1 MTKDKIHKIAL
12 VNPFQITTKGYD
24 TNSVKNKGQLAE
36 PPLGLGYIS
45 AYISKFGYEV
55 KIYDAHIKA
64 IKGITEGLYA
74 NYKDAEDDLLREISE
89 FKPDVVGISCLFHY
103 ISKIVHGLSYKIK
116 KQNPNVQI
124 VLGGSYPTGS
134 PKAALSDS
142 NIDFVVL
149 GEGERTFLDILEY
162 LNGRYDF
169 KYIRSFG
176 CRRNGRVIVRKGIN
190 EVKTFDDV
198 PIPDRSNFKLSDYY
212 RYGRHF
218 IQKFEEYEGKE
229 LKITTITATRG
240 CVFNCSFCIDRK
252 IWGCGLRTRDSK
264 NVLDEIEYLHKEH
277 GIVYFAF
284 NDDNLIIKR
293 SFAKELLNGII
304 KRKLNIRW
312 TTGGLSVRGLDKEI
326 IGLMLESGCLVF
338 NIAIE
343 SGCEETLRKINK
355 PLRLEEVYKVVQLI
369 KKNRKAYLMSLF
381 MLGFPEETEEQFM
394 MTIKM
399 GKELG
404 SDWTLYSCV
413 TPFPGSDL
421 YEEARRKRML
431 PPNIEDNYE
440 RLSFRNYILKPR
452 YLKPEFVEKESY
464 FANLD
469 QNFINNPNIG
479 VDGKIDIAM
488 SDIKNVLKSAP
499 NHAAAY
505 YALGKIYERKND
517 WKKAR
522 ACYLEAKKNLSGIYL
537 DYFRREQIKFPDLSI
552 NN

>member
-1 MTKDKIHKIAL
+1 LTKDKVHRIAL
-12 VNPFQITTKGYD
+12 VNPFQTTTRGYD
-24 TNSVKNKGQLAE
+24 PDSVRNKGHLAE

-45 AYISKFGYEV
+45 AYIRKFGYEV
-55 KIYDAHIKA
+55 RIFDAHIRA
-64 IKGITEGLYA
+64 IKGITEGLYG
-74 NYKDAEDDLLREISE
+74 NYEDAEDDLLREMSE

-103 ISKIVHGLSYKIK
+103 ISRIVHGLSKRIK
-116 KQNPNVQI
+116 RENPDVRI

-134 PKAALSDS
+134 PRAALADP

-149 GEGERTFLDILEY
+149 GEGERSFLDILEH
-162 LNGRYDF
+162 LNGRYDL
-169 KYIRSFG
+169 KYISSFG
-176 CRRNGRVIVRKGIN
+176 YRRHGRIILRKGVN
-190 EVKTFDDV
+190 DVKTFDDV
-198 PIPDRSNFKLSDYY
+198 PIPDRSDFKLSDYY
-212 RYGRHF
+212 HYGRHF

-252 IWGCGLRTRDSK
+252 IWGCGLRTRNSQ
-264 NVLDEIEYLHKEH
+264 NVLDEIEYLHKEN
-277 GIVYFAF
+277 GIDYFAF

-293 SFAKELLNGII
+293 SFAKELLNGLI

-355 PLRLEEVYKVVQLI
+355 PLKLEEVYKVVQLI
-369 KKNRKAYLMSLF
+369 KENKKAYLMSLF

-394 MTIKM
+394 MTVKM
-399 GKELG
+399 GKELK

-413 TPFPGSDL
+413 TPFPGSEL
-421 YEEARRKRML
+421 YEEAKLKRML

-440 RLSFRNYILKPR
+440 KLSFRNYILRPK

-464 FANLD
+464 YANLD

-479 VDGKIDIAM
+479 IDYKIDIAT
-488 SDIKNVLKSAP
+488 SDIKNVLKLAP
-499 NHAAAY
+499 NHSAAY
-505 YALGKIYERKND
+505 FALGKIYESKGD
-517 WKKAR
+517 WKKAKE
-522 ACYLEAKKNLSGIYL
+522 CYLESKRSLSGIFL
-537 DYFRREQIKFPDLSI
+537 DYFRRERIEFPDLSI
-552 NN
+552 KR